1 MTMKIK
7 KRNGFILHI
16 YFFIS
21 LNIIFRMQIKLEIW
35 TPLSQTLHTIEK
47 VIVPVRL
54 PFVSRSGAKKKLDI
68 ALIKLGKGSEY
79 DLDV

>member
-1 MTMKIK
+1 
-7 KRNGFILHI
+7 
-16 YFFIS
+16 
-21 LNIIFRMQIKLEIW
+21 MQIKLVEIW
-35 TPLSQTLHTIEK
+35 TSLSQTLHTIEK

-79 DLDV
+79 DLDVYKCDYTDSLHK